1 MAKFTNT
8 TVSPSIQDQIA
19 IAARDAALKAAGL
32 QAQSIIQTSEIQ
44 QAGVDFQAKVGA
56 QNKLFLNQFVQ
67 NQTEAAARTGRR
79 DLANVRA
86 SFAGAGLKLS
96 GSAADVFRD
105 EQRKAQQNV
114 QNVNLQGQQ
123 QLNQAEQ
130 QIQAL
135 RLQSSQ
141 IGVTA
146 KTNAETVLRQADLN
160 TFRFV

>member
-96 GSAADVFRD
+96 G
-105 EQRKAQQNV
+105 
-114 QNVNLQGQQ
+114 
-123 QLNQAEQ
+123 
-130 QIQAL
+130 
-135 RLQSSQ
+135 
-141 IGVTA
+141 
-146 KTNAETVLRQADLN
+146 
-160 TFRFV
+160 